1 MNINATLI
9 GQTIAF
15 AVFVWFC
22 MKYVWPPMMQALND
36 RQKKIADG
44 LAAADRASTDLELA
58 QQKAAGELR
67 EAKEQAQA
75 IIEQANRRSVQ
86 IVEEA
91 KNQAREEGERLKA
104 AAQADIE
111 LEANRAREALRAQV
125 AVLAVTGAEKI
136 LGQQIDQAANSK
148 LIDQLAAEL

>member
-58 QQKAAGELR
+58 KEKAASELR
-67 EAKEQAQA
+67 EAKDQAQA

-86 IVEEA
+86 IIEEA
-91 KNQAREEGERLKA
+91 KIQAREEGERLKT

-111 LEANRAREALRAQV
+111 METNRAREVLRAQV
-125 AVLAVTGAEKI
+125 AELSVIGAEKI
-136 LGQQIDQAANSK
+136 LGQRIDQAANSK
-148 LIDQLAAEL
+148 LVDQLAAEL

>member
-22 MKYVWPPMMQALND
+22 MKFVWPPVMSVLAE

-44 LAAADRASTDLELA
+44 LAAADRASLDLDLA
-58 QQKAAGELR
+58 KEKAGKQLA
-67 EAKEQAQA
+67 EAKLQASE
-75 IIEQANRRSVQ
+75 IIEAAHKHAAQ

-91 KNQAREEGERLKA
+91 KTQARNEGERLKA
-104 AAQADIE
+104 SAQAEIE
-111 LEANRAREALRAQV
+111 REITQARETLRTQV
-125 AVLAVTGAEKI
+125 GVLAVAGAEKI
-136 LGQQIDQAANSK
+136 LGESIDPSVQDK
-148 LIDQLAAEL
+148 FVDQLAAEL

>member
-22 MKYVWPPMMQALND
+22 MKYVWPPMMQALSD

-58 QQKAAGELR
+58 KDKAAEQLR
-67 EAKEQAQA
+67 EAKDQAQA

-86 IVEEA
+86 IIEEA

-111 LEANRAREALRAQV
+111 MEANRAREALRAQV
-125 AVLAVTGAEKI
+125 AVLAVSGAEKI
-136 LGQQIDQAANSK
+136 LGQHIDQAANSK
-148 LIDQLAAEL
+148 LVDQLAAEL